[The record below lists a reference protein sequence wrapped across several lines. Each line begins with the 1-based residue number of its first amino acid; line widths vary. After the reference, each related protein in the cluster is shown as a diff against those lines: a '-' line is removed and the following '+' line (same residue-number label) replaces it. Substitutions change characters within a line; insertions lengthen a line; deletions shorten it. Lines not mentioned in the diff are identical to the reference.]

1 MRAAAGAEVAAG
13 DEVEAAEVARV
24 ARGTILQMLLLVA
37 AVIIQHW
44 RQVAVGIESYPILSA
59 LVHPVYHVLCRLHGG
74 CRWRRHAL

>member
-37 AVIIQHW
+37 AVII
-44 RQVAVGIESYPILSA
+44 
-59 LVHPVYHVLCRLHGG
+59 
-74 CRWRRHAL
+74 